1 MASNRRSWRGGS
13 FLAPLVAGA
22 AGLVAVGLIVALL
35 ALAPWAGAAEIRAL
49 LAAHGPSIVTAAL
62 LTYLCGHPIFA
73 FCYRGW
79 RIKRADVLSSLGS
92 DAQALYMRTFRLRP
106 DAVRAA
112 RGLEF
117 ADSADGFAAMYVWRY
132 GRYRLI
138 LPTLLLMVVV
148 AALTFALAETA
159 VGFLYEYRGGAQFV
173 VNRMRVPEPTI
184 GLPAMA
190 AASIAGAYAW
200 VVYGLIQDSARYNM
214 PPGTILGA
222 ALRLIVATPLGYAMA
237 AVATKDLGV
246 FVAFA
251 LGAFPLKTVALLL
264 KRVANKKLDLDI
276 GSDSGVDQVK
286 VLDGVDSST
295 ADRLETADILT
306 VSQLAYCDPVQVSL
320 RTNIAFD
327 VVLDYVS
334 QALAW
339 IYLGSR
345 MKALRVMGLRGA
357 LEIRNLLWDLGEITG
372 ANAFPPPHRLEP
384 PPKKARACCLPPA
397 RAKGAVLPTT
407 PTAAFL
413 CALTAVN
420 SCAGSG
426 AHLDVA
432 GLERAFREIA
442 LDPRVKFLAAVWAYN
457 AASADDPPAAPS
469 PDGPLPEPSWFGK
482 VMGLRPRRG

>member
-1 MASNRRSWRGGS
+1 
-13 FLAPLVAGA
+13 
-22 AGLVAVGLIVALL
+22 
-35 ALAPWAGAAEIRAL
+35 
-49 LAAHGPSIVTAAL
+49 
-62 LTYLCGHPIFA
+62 
-73 FCYRGW
+73 
-79 RIKRADVLSSLGS
+79 
-92 DAQALYMRTFRLRP
+92 
-106 DAVRAA
+106 
-112 RGLEF
+112 
-117 ADSADGFAAMYVWRY
+117 
-132 GRYRLI
+132 
-138 LPTLLLMVVV
+138 
-148 AALTFALAETA
+148 
-159 VGFLYEYRGGAQFV
+159 
-173 VNRMRVPEPTI
+173 
-184 GLPAMA
+184 MA

-339 IYLGSR
+339 VYLGPR
-345 MKALRVMGLRGA
+345 MQDLRVMGLRGA

-372 ANAFPPPHRLEP
+372 DNAFPPPDRLQP
-384 PPKKARACCLPPA
+384 VKKKPVAGQSVAPA
-397 RAKGAVLPTT
+397 NEASALTTAKE
-407 PTAAFL
+407 AFD
-413 CALTAVN
+413 CALAAVN
-420 SCAGSG
+420 IRAGRG
-426 AHLDVA
+426 ARLDEA

-457 AASADDPPAAPS
+457 AASADDPPAASNPG
-469 PDGPLPEPSWFGK
+469 GPLPEPSWFRK